1 MKNEKLEA
9 GLASDLN
16 RELGLITAG
25 YMRFD
30 AKKPPPH
37 GYYLCVGH
45 AKTRFICLM
54 SGGRWYR
61 QSGSKQVAGITH
73 WMEIP

>member
-1 MKNEKLEA
+1 MNNEQLEA

-16 RELGLITAG
+16 RELDLITAG
-25 YMRFD
+25 YTRFD
-30 AKKPPPH
+30 AKNPPPH

-54 SGGRWYR
+54 SRGIWYR
-61 QSGSKQVAGITH
+61 QSGSKQVVGITH